1 MADLRIRIELLRQDL
16 RRRLLKFLAY
26 DNTRFFGVALIVL
39 GIALT
44 TTPAGV
50 VTLPPSAVTVVAV
63 GVLGLFMV
71 FSILLL
77 PLGLILL

>member
-1 MADLRIRIELLRQDL
+1 MPDLCIRIELLRQEL
-16 RRRLLKFLAY
+16 RRRLLKFLVY
-26 DNTRFFGVALIVL
+26 DNTRFLGVALIVL

-50 VTLPPSAVTVVAV
+50 VTLPPSAITVAAV
-63 GVLGLFMV
+63 GVLGLCMV
-71 FSILLL
+71 FSIILL